1 MAARPRKRHLSPKA
15 RRALELLAS
24 NPLGDTEALMLHG
37 HETLS
42 GLVLAG
48 LATVVTETMKAG
60 AATVK
65 VERYMITD
73 GGRDALAES

>member
-1 MAARPRKRHLSPKA
+1 MRRWQGLCSPGS
-15 RRALELLAS
+15 L
-24 NPLGDTEALMLHG
+24 
-37 HETLS
+37 
-42 GLVLAG
+42 
-48 LATVVTETMKAG
+48 TVVTETMKAG